1 MVITSLWVRLLRRTD
16 VTDNIMVVTLR
27 GWDREEK
34 PMKFC
39 FLVRILI
46 QKLDGQD
53 QRGLGE
59 GAVFDRLSALSTA

>member
-34 PMKFC
+34 PMKFG
-39 FLVRILI
+39 FLMGISI

-53 QRGLGE
+53 QRSLGE
-59 GAVFDRLSALSTA
+59 GVCRV